1 MSKAATSLRNCSF
14 CGKHITTG
22 HGMMLVRN
30 DGQIQ
35 WTCSSKCKK
44 NLRVL
49 RRDPRKLVDGPVC
62 KGWPAREKAVDENGS
77 RADPYRGKAGRIQTP
92 SDRQDFSKI

>member
-1 MSKAATSLRNCSF
+1 MSKSAPSLRSCSF

-22 HGMMLVRN
+22 HGVMLVRN
-30 DGQIQ
+30 DGQVQ

-49 RRDPRKLVDGPVC
+49 RRDPRKLKWTSRYA
-62 KGWPAREKAVDENGS
+62 KGGLRVK
-77 RADPYRGKAGRIQTP
+77 K
-92 SDRQDFSKI
+92 